1 MPEALPPDPP
11 VHIDDEMIDLLSKA
25 DRNLGRLDGM
35 TLTLP
40 NPDMFVFMY
49 VRKEA
54 VLSSQIE
61 GTQASLIDV
70 LEFESNI
77 QSAKNPADLEE
88 VINYINAINMG
99 LDRLRTFP
107 LSLRLIREIHSV
119 LMQGVRGNEK
129 SPGEFRTSQNWIG
142 PHGCSLDKAIYIPPP
157 PHDMM
162 IALGNWENFLHDDAD
177 YIPILLKVGI
187 AHAQFETIHPFL
199 DGNGRIGRLLI
210 TFLLCEANI
219 MHRPCL
225 YISHYFK
232 RYKSEYY
239 ARLQDTRDKGD
250 WEGWIKFFL
259 RGVSEVAQEAT
270 KTASTILQVREDTQ
284 KLISEKLTRAGAGN
298 AMALLSQLFYRPVVT
313 VQQVS
318 EIITMTYATANYLVS
333 DLENIGILK
342 EITGWGRNR
351 RYSFEPYLRLFA
363 DEGGAGNSQ
372 DESAT

>member
-1 MPEALPPDPP
+1 
-11 VHIDDEMIDLLSKA
+11 
-25 DRNLGRLDGM
+25 
-35 TLTLP
+35 
-40 NPDMFVFMY
+40 
-49 VRKEA
+49 
-54 VLSSQIE
+54 
-61 GTQASLIDV
+61 
-70 LEFESNI
+70 
-77 QSAKNPADLEE
+77 
-88 VINYINAINMG
+88 MG
-99 LDRLRTFP
+99 LDRLRNFP

-119 LMQGVRGNEK
+119 LMHGVRGNEK
-129 SPGEFRTSQNWIG
+129 NPGEFRASQNWIG
-142 PHGCSLDKAIYIPPP
+142 PPGCSLNQAIYVPPP
-157 PHDMM
+157 PHDMTVS
-162 IALGNWENFLHDDAD
+162 LGNWENFLHGSAD
-177 YIPILLKVGI
+177 HIPILIKVGI

-210 TFLLCEANI
+210 AFLLCEAKI
-219 MHRPCL
+219 MQRPCL
-225 YISHYFK
+225 YISHHFK

-259 RGVSEVAQEAT
+259 RGVAEVAQEAT
-270 KTASTILQVREDTQ
+270 NTASAILQVREDTQ

-351 RYSFEPYLRLFA
+351 RYSFNRISGYSRTTKAKQIMSVVRQLH
-363 DEGGAGNSQ
+363 NSG
-372 DESAT
+372 